1 MIQSYNHEPNRG
13 ILNKKPI
20 DLYLETNWEKIKKH
34 SLESI
39 NTGFPRQQKLL
50 RIKFQPGEVVRLSL
64 TKNKFFRS
72 FHIQNSP
79 QLFIIKKVNLNHL
92 PITYNLKTIDDE
104 EIKGIFYE
112 QQLIKTVHDGYF
124 SIKVIRRRKK
134 NTKFLINYLDYPTKP
149 PVWVKKQD
157 LKKTSGKTT
166 SKN

>member
-1 MIQSYNHEPNRG
+1 M
-13 ILNKKPI
+13 
-20 DLYLETNWEKIKKH
+20 
-34 SLESI
+34 ESI

-112 QQLIKTVHDGYF
+112 QQLIKTVHDGFY
-124 SIKVIRRRKK
+124 SVKVIRRRKK
-134 NTKFLINYLDYPTKP
+134 IQNF
-149 PVWVKKQD
+149 
-157 LKKTSGKTT
+157 
-166 SKN
+166 